1 MDIAEI
7 DPRDDRG
14 FAEWFAVLDAAER
27 LDRPGE
33 PGWLLHEQ
41 RSVSV
46 DGVGADP
53 DTACELL
60 VARDGEQVV
69 GAARLELPRRD
80 NPHLCELVL
89 AVAPQARRRG
99 VGRALDDEVVRRA
112 AEHGRTTLL
121 SFADEPPGS
130 QGCSGNRRAT
140 EALGYAVVQVEVRRD
155 IDLPLDPATVHR
167 LERASAPHAADY
179 DLRLWRDA
187 VPDDL
192 VDDLAELS
200 RLMST
205 DVPKDEMD
213 WREEVWDAARVRRN
227 EQLNLDM
234 DRSWVGAGAVH
245 RASGRMIAFTCM
257 GWPRENPVRAYQW
270 ETLVASAHRGHRLGT
285 LVKLAGLHEL
295 ARSSPSTE
303 LISTWN
309 AQENGPMIAVNDALG
324 ARTNGGLAILQKVL
338 A

>member
-7 DPRDDRG
+7 DPRDERA
-14 FAEWFAVLDAAER
+14 FTEWFAVVDAAER

-41 RSVSV
+41 RSVSL
-46 DGVGADP
+46 DGAGPDP

-60 VARDGEQVV
+60 VARDGGRVV

-80 NPHLCELVL
+80 NAHLCEVVL
-89 AVAPQARRRG
+89 AVAPDARRRG
-99 VGRALDDEVVRRA
+99 VARALDEQVVHRA
-112 AEHGRTTLL
+112 ARSGRTTLL
-121 SFADEPPGS
+121 TSADEPPGTE
-130 QGCSGNRRAT
+130 GCSGNRRAA

-155 IDLPLDPATVHR
+155 LDLPLDPATVER
-167 LERASAPHAADY
+167 LERATAPHAGDY
-179 DLRLWRDA
+179 DLRVWRDG

-205 DVPKDEMD
+205 DMPKDEMD
-213 WREEVWDAARVRRN
+213 WREEVWDAARVRRD

-245 RASGRMIAFTCM
+245 RGSGRMIAFTCM
-257 GWPRENPVRAYQW
+257 GWPRSEPRRAYQW

-285 LVKLAGLHEL
+285 LVKLAGLQEL
-295 ARSSPSTE
+295 ARSTPATTF
-303 LISTWN
+303 ISTWN
-309 AQENGPMIAVNDALG
+309 ARENGLMIAVNEALG
-324 ARTNGGLAILQKVL
+324 ARTNGGLAALQKVL
-338 A
+338 G